1 MDSSAT
7 TSIYEQLGVRPVI
20 NARGFN
26 TVVGG
31 GTPSPRMKEAM
42 ERMDRYYVD
51 MKDLLEKTGQ
61 IIAGLIGAEAA
72 YVTPGAAAALT
83 LGAAACITGD
93 DVEKMARLPDT
104 AGLKNKVVIQAN
116 QTYQYDRSVTIVG
129 TTLVEVGDQSGTTAG
144 QLESALT
151 ADVACVLYPAHLD
164 QVAGALPLAQV
175 LEIAHAKGVPVM
187 VDAAAQVYPL
197 ERMLSFPRMGADLIA
212 YSVKYM
218 GGPNSSGILCGKKAL
233 IDAAVPQ
240 GFIGFETVA
249 ERKGFGRPFKLDR
262 QEIVAAMVC
271 LQEWLETDHERR
283 AADLERRIAGW
294 TRQLEGVP
302 GVELELLKRP
312 GSAPRILRL
321 SVDSASARR
330 SADDLFQGLREGKP
344 AIFCNR
350 DQSGALLLNPAPVH
364 ERDVEL
370 VGQRLRALLS

>member
-1 MDSSAT
+1 MESSAT
-7 TSIYEQLGVRPVI
+7 VSIYEQLGVRPVI
-20 NARGFN
+20 NARGLN

-51 MKDLLEKTGQ
+51 MRDLLEKSGQ
-61 IIAGLIGAEAA
+61 IIARLLGCEAA

-83 LGAAACITGD
+83 LGTAACITGD
-93 DVEKMARLPDT
+93 DVDKMARLPDT
-104 AGLKNKVVIQAN
+104 EGLKNKVVIQAN

-129 TTLVEVGDQSGTTAG
+129 TTLVEVGGQSGTTAQ
-144 QLESALT
+144 QLESAMT

-164 QVAGALPLAQV
+164 QVPGALPLDKV
-175 LEIAHAKGVPVM
+175 LEIAHAKGVPVL
-187 VDAAAQVYPL
+187 VDAAAQVYPI
-197 ERMLSFPRMGADLIA
+197 ERMLSFPRMGADLVA
-212 YSVKYM
+212 YSVKYI

-240 GFIGFETVA
+240 GFIGFETVTN
-249 ERKGFGRPFKLDR
+249 RKGYGRPFKLDR
-262 QEIVAAMVC
+262 QEIVGAMVC

-294 TRQLEGVP
+294 TRQLEGLP
-302 GVELELLKRP
+302 GLTLELLKRP
-312 GSAPRILRL
+312 GSAPRVLRL
-321 SVDSASARR
+321 SVDAGAAKR
-330 SADDLFQGLREGKP
+330 SADDLFEGLRAGKP

-350 DQSGALLLNPAPVH
+350 DQSGALLLNPGPVH
-364 ERDVEL
+364 ERDVDL

>member
-1 MDSSAT
+1 MQNSAAA
-7 TSIYEQLGVRPVI
+7 SIYEQLGVRPVI

-31 GTPSPRMKEAM
+31 GTPSPRMREAM

-51 MKDLLEKTGQ
+51 MQDLLDKTGQ
-61 IIAGLIGAEAA
+61 IIARLIGCEAA

-83 LGAAACITGD
+83 LGTAACITGD
-93 DVEKMARLPDT
+93 DLEKMALLPDT
-104 AGLKNKVVIQAN
+104 AGMKNKVVIQAS

-129 TTLVEVGDQSGTTAG
+129 TTLVEVGDASGTTAA
-144 QLESALT
+144 QLEAALT

-164 QVAGALPLAQV
+164 DVPGALPLQQV
-175 LEIAHAKGVPVM
+175 LDLAHARGVPVL

-197 ERMLSFPRMGADLIA
+197 ERMLSFPRGGADLVA

-240 GFIGFETVA
+240 GFIGFETVTN
-249 ERKGFGRPFKLDR
+249 RKGFGRPFKLDR
-262 QEIVAAMVC
+262 QEIVGAMVC
-271 LQEWLETDHERR
+271 LQEWLETDHDRR
-283 AADLERRIAGW
+283 AAELERRIAGW
-294 TRQLEGVP
+294 VRQLEGLP
-302 GVELELLKRP
+302 GLEHELLKRP
-312 GSAPRILRL
+312 GSAPRVLRL
-321 SVDSASARR
+321 SIDAAAAKR
-330 SADDLFQGLREGKP
+330 SADDVYQGLRDGSP

-350 DQSGALLLNPAPVH
+350 DQSGALMLNPGPVH
-364 ERDVEL
+364 ERDVDL

>member
-1 MDSSAT
+1 MESSAT
-7 TSIYEQLGVRPVI
+7 ASIYEQLGVRPVI

-51 MKDLLEKTGQ
+51 MRDLLEKTGQ
-61 IIAGLIGAEAA
+61 IIARLLGCEAA

-83 LGAAACITGD
+83 LGTAACITGD

-104 AGLKNKVVIQAN
+104 EGLKNKVVIQAN

-129 TTLVEVGDQSGTTAG
+129 TTLVEVGDGSGTTAQ
-144 QLESALT
+144 QLEAVLT

-164 QVAGALPLAQV
+164 QVAGALPLEKV
-175 LEIAHAKGVPVM
+175 LEIAHAKGVPVL
-187 VDAAAQVYPL
+187 VDAAAQIYPL
-197 ERMLSFPRMGADLIA
+197 ERMLSFPRMGADLVA

-240 GFIGFETVA
+240 GFIGFETVTN
-249 ERKGFGRPFKLDR
+249 RKGFGRPFKLDR
-262 QEIVAAMVC
+262 QEIVGAMVC

-283 AADLERRIAGW
+283 AADLERRIEGW
-294 TRQLEGVP
+294 TRQLSGLP
-302 GVELELLKRP
+302 GVKLEVLKRP
-312 GSAPRILRL
+312 GSAPRVLRL
-321 SVDSASARR
+321 SVDAGAARC
-330 SADDLFQGLREGKP
+330 SADDLFEGLRAGKP

-350 DQSGALLLNPAPVH
+350 DSSGALMLNPAPVH
-364 ERDVEL
+364 ERDVDL
-370 VGQRLRALLS
+370 VGQRLRALLG